1 MTDKPIYAL
10 HYSQE
15 DDRVGVRNLCT
26 GAVPSNY
33 LPAHIELPRGEKLAH
48 SYTLSYCQACVDK
61 QQRIQ
66 RAGARRAITHQLSKA
81 TSDVTKER
89 QNYHQACGRVEA
101 LTAALKHPEL
111 LGVDDVKEA
120 TKHLRDCLKELTQ
133 WRKESKE
140 ALKEAEEKLEYL
152 LERKKELE
160 EQEALQEAKKKLE
173 RLEAN
178 KEGQK

>member
-1 MTDKPIYAL
+1 MTDKPTYTL

-48 SYTLSYCQACVDK
+48 SHTLTYCRDCIERNRQ
-61 QQRIQ
+61 IQ
-66 RAGARRAITHQLSKA
+66 RERARRAITQQLSKA
-81 TSDVTKER
+81 TSDVTKGR
-89 QNYHQACGRVEA
+89 QNYQQACVQVEA
-101 LTAALKHPEL
+101 LTAALKHTEL
-111 LGVDDVKEA
+111 LDVDDVKEA

-140 ALKEAEEKLEYL
+140 ALQEAGEKLDYL